1 MKTMNLAIPALLAH
15 LATTLFF
22 SQVVLAGEADVVDG
36 SITSMGDGRYQINA
50 TVLHA
55 DTGWDH
61 YANRWDVLGPDGE
74 VLGVRE
80 LLHPHENE
88 QPFTRSL
95 TLVIPAGIAFVT
107 LQANDSVHGLGGKTF
122 RLEVPTQ

>member
-1 MKTMNLAIPALLAH
+1 MKTTLLTKSALLAQ
-15 LATTLFF
+15 LAFTLLFAPLAF
-22 SQVVLAGEADVVDG
+22 AGEADVVDG
-36 SITSMGDGRYQINA
+36 SISAMGNGQYRINA

-95 TLVIPAGIAFVT
+95 TLEIPAGIAFVT

-122 RLEVPTQ
+122 RLDVPGE

>member
-1 MKTMNLAIPALLAH
+1 MKHAQALIGTLIMSG
-15 LATTLFF
+15 LLCTTV
-22 SQVVLAGEADVVDG
+22 QAGEADVVEG
-36 SITSMGDGRYQINA
+36 SITAMGDGRFRINA

-61 YANRWDVLGPDGE
+61 YANRWDVLAPDGE

-80 LLHPHENE
+80 LAHPHENE

-95 TLVIPAGIAFVT
+95 TLEIPDSIESVT
-107 LQANDSVHGLGGKTF
+107 LQANDSVHGLGGKT
-122 RLEVPTQ
+122 LELQIP